1 MNLLDSDTLTL
12 FTAGHPRVVAR
23 VLSATDVVATTIIS
37 RIEILRGRFDFVIGA
52 ADGQQLQRAQQWLD
66 QSERDLLKFAIV
78 PIDEA
83 TAGEFDHLRS
93 NKKLRKIGR
102 ADLLIACIAI
112 AHQATLVSRNLRD
125 FRLVPNLRV
134 ENWAD

>member
-12 FTAGHPRVVAR
+12 FTSGHPRVVAR
-23 VLSATDVVATTIIS
+23 VLSATDVVATTVIS
-37 RIEILRGRFDFVIGA
+37 RIEILRGRFDFVMKS
-52 ADGQQLQRAQQWLD
+52 ADGQQLQRAQKWLD
-66 QSERDLLKFAIV
+66 QSERDLLKLVIV

-83 TAGEFDHLRS
+83 TAAEFDHLRS

-112 AHQATLVSRNLRD
+112 SNQATLVSRNLRD
-125 FRLVPNLRV
+125 FRLIPNLKV